1 MQSKLSSFFKP
12 SFSSSQAAAAA
23 PDPPSGDVTTYS
35 RRKAPRSS
43 NGDRKS
49 ESARGSGFDLVDAS
63 DSGEVCSKPHP
74 RNPGGKVL
82 GKKRSYA
89 QLHLDLGQSD
99 FNLRSCS
106 SCGFHY
112 AAGDDQDEKVHKSF
126 HRNFTHGIPFRGWQ
140 NERAVPMACSG
151 GDRIILI
158 LNSDAS
164 PHKTKVKDVI
174 KMMEIELHDGWIFHE
189 LCKVYLYVSSNRIA
203 GCLVAEPIKEA
214 FKMISPSST
223 DKKADSGTIRKYSR
237 SNSGGSL
244 KFGDVIFKRE
254 AATKKITAVSSQE
267 MIITGAVVC
276 EEKSVPA
283 ACGIR
288 AIWVTLS
295 NRRKGIATQLLD
307 AARESFCEN
316 CKLERSQLAFSP
328 PTSAG
333 RPLACAYVGNEPLLL
348 YKADPIPKADD

>member
-12 SFSSSQAAAAA
+12 SFSSSKAAAA
-23 PDPPSGDVTTYS
+23 PDPPSDDVTTYS
-35 RRKAPRSS
+35 RRKASRFS
-43 NGDRKS
+43 NGDQRN
-49 ESARGSGFDLVDAS
+49 ESGRGSGYDLVDES
-63 DSGEVCSKPHP
+63 VSGEVFSKPDS
-74 RNPGGKVL
+74 RNPGSGKVL
-82 GKKRSYA
+82 NKKRSYA

-112 AAGDDQDEKVHKSF
+112 AAGDEQDEKVHKSF
-126 HRNFTHGIPFRGWQ
+126 HRNFTQGIPFRGWQ
-140 NERAVPMACSG
+140 NERVIPMAFSG

-158 LNSDAS
+158 LNSDPS

-174 KMMEIELHDGWIFHE
+174 KMMEIELHEGWIFHE

-214 FKMISPSST
+214 FKMISTST
-223 DKKADSGTIRKYSR
+223 DKKADSGAIRKDTR
-237 SNSGGSL
+237 LNSGGAL
-244 KFGDVIFKRE
+244 KFGNVIFKRE
-254 AATKKITAVSSQE
+254 EAKKKIPSVSSQE
-267 MIITGAVVC
+267 MITGAVVC

-288 AIWVTLS
+288 AIWVTPS
-295 NRRKGIATQLLD
+295 NRRKGIASHLLD
-307 AARESFCEN
+307 AARKSFC
-316 CKLERSQLAFSP
+316 KDSILERSKLAFSP

-333 RPLACAYVGNEPLLL
+333 RPLACRYFGNKPLLL
-348 YKADPIPKADD
+348 YKADPIPTAGD